1 MQSVITDLSR
11 FMEFNEAESIAFRSI
26 LKLKKVKKNQH
37 LLIEGEV
44 CNFGVFVAEG
54 CIRYYYLVDGVES
67 TGNFFFENDWYSDF
81 ESFLYG
87 KPSRINI
94 EALED
99 CVFYLA
105 YKHDFEK
112 LVAEYPVFNSFLRVM
127 MERTIKGLTGRN
139 MMMSL
144 LSNEERYLKF
154 IKYCPKVMERVSLKH
169 IASYLGIKPE
179 SLSRI
184 RTRLTLNSKILT

>member
-1 MQSVITDLSR
+1 MQNVITDLSR
-11 FMEFNEAESIAFRSI
+11 FMEFNETESLAFKKI
-26 LKLKKVKKNQH
+26 LRVKTVKKYQH
-37 LLIEGEV
+37 LLNEGDV
-44 CNFGVFVAEG
+44 CNFGIFIDEG

-87 KPSRINI
+87 KPSLLNI

-99 CVFYLA
+99 CVVYLA
-105 YKHDFEK
+105 YKNDFEK
-112 LVAEYPVFNSFLRVM
+112 LVAEYPVFNNFLRIM

-139 MMMSL
+139 MAMTL
-144 LSNEERYLKF
+144 LSPEERYLRF
-154 IKYCPKVMERVSLKH
+154 IKYCPKVVERVSLKH
-169 IASYLGIKPE
+169 IASYLGVKPE

-184 RTRLTLNSKILT
+184 RTRLTLNGKS